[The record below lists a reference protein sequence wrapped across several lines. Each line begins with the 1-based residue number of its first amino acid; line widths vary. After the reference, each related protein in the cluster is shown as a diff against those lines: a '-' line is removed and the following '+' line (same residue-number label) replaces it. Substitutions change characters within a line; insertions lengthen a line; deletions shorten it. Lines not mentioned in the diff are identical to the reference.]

1 MFHVYTQA
9 NIFSEQIALSN
20 PVRGEHMWYIFPCGQ
35 IKTADLCPIFVWL
48 MLHIK
53 TKVREN

>member
-1 MFHVYTQA
+1 MSHVFTQA
-9 NIFSEQIALSN
+9 NIFSAQIALSN
-20 PVRGEHMWYIFPCGQ
+20 PVRGEYTWYIFPCGQ

-48 MLHIK
+48 MPYNK